1 MKRTII
7 FFVLLALSLAS
18 MARPV
23 SQDVARR
30 VAQTW
35 LQAQGMKN
43 PAALQDI
50 TVQTPFT
57 EFYVFAAPEGGFVL
71 VSGDDCVKPV
81 LAYSVENRFVTENM
95 PENIRTFLD
104 AGIHACGVNG
114 HATPTANADDANA
127 VGVDVIAAR
136 EVIHCRHKV
145 LGVDIGGGHATG
157 LSTRFAGKG
166 RVEGQGEEPAVCH
179 FLRIQAARLLFNRAE
194 RARNGKRCQFA
205 LGAFGLIQVG
215 GKRDAVAVMEG
226 DLAVVDL
233 I

>member
-7 FFVLLALSLAS
+7 FFVLLALSLAG

-50 TVQTPFT
+50 TAQTPFT

-104 AGIHACGVNG
+104 GYEQEIRWWKRHSFNDIPTSPLQVADGAAPSALPGAWRELLDGTVPPPQLNTAVAPLMTTTWIRVLTT
-114 HATPTANADDANA
+114 TPSAPPM
-127 VGVDVIAAR
+127 AAR
-136 EVIHCRHKV
+136 PSVR
-145 LGVDIGGGHATG
+145 
-157 LSTRFAGKG
+157 
-166 RVEGQGEEPAVCH
+166 
-179 FLRIQAARLLFNRAE
+179 
-194 RARNGKRCQFA
+194 
-205 LGAFGLIQVG
+205 
-215 GKRDAVAVMEG
+215 
-226 DLAVVDL
+226 
-233 I
+233 